1 MKITLYTQAGKKKGD
16 ATVSDVVFGAKWNEK
31 LVSQVVRAMEA
42 NKRTPVAHAKDRSE
56 VRGGGRKP
64 WKQKGTGQA
73 RHGSIR
79 SPLWVGGG
87 KAHGPR
93 NERDYSQKINSKMRA
108 NALFSA
114 LSSKVS
120 DGSVVFLDALT
131 FDAPKTKEAVTVL
144 ESLGGAVNAKDM
156 ATRKK
161 NAVLIATTGDAAKTR
176 KSFGNIPSVEVMS
189 ASDLNPVAV
198 LKYKYLVMVNPEEA
212 SATLEKRVVRN
223 KLK

>member
-1 MKITLYTQAGKKKGD
+1 MKITLYTQAGAKKGD
-16 ATVSDVVFGAKWNEK
+16 ATISDVVFGAKWNEK

-42 NKRTPVAHAKDRSE
+42 NARTPVAHAKDRSE

-93 NERDYSQKINSKMRA
+93 NERDYSQKINKQMRA
-108 NALFSA
+108 RALFSA
-114 LSSKVS
+114 LSAKVN
-120 DGSVVFLDALT
+120 DNAAIFVDALT
-131 FDAPKTKEAVTVL
+131 FDAPKTKDAVDVL
-144 ESLGGAVNAKDM
+144 ASLGKGAGAKDL

-161 NAVLIATTGDAAKTR
+161 NAVLIATMGDAAHTI
-176 KSFGNIPSVEVMS
+176 KSFANLGAVEVMK
-189 ASDLNPVAV
+189 ASDLNPVSV
-198 LKYKYLVMVNPEEA
+198 LKYKYLVIVNPEEA
-212 SATLEKRVVRN
+212 SKVLESRIAK
-223 KLK
+223 K